1 MIDSPK
7 QELRKLWMLELRVT
21 LKCEELD
28 KIESQVN
35 RVSRWAVD
43 ERVQGGRSG
52 HEDLLMKLIDLRQDA
67 NKMIDE
73 LIDEKKRVQAIIDQ
87 IDDPMLAEIL
97 IERYFECRSWPEIAI
112 NTHCSERNV
121 YYLHG
126 KALQAYGEKLAVFC
140 SITRV
145 TMD

>member
-43 ERVQGGRSG
+43 ERIQGGRSG
-52 HEDLLMKLIDLRQDA
+52 HEDLLMKLIDLRRDA

-97 IERYFECRSWPEIAI
+97 IERYFECRTWAEVAR
-112 NTHCSERNV
+112 NTHCGEATV
-121 YYLHG
+121 YRLHG
-126 KALQAYGEKLAVFC
+126 KALQAYGEKMIVNE
-140 SITRV
+140 SINGA

>member
-21 LKCEELD
+21 LKFEELD

-43 ERVQGGRSG
+43 ERVQGGRSW
-52 HEDLLMKLIDLRQDA
+52 HENLLMKLIGLRQDA

-73 LIDEKKRVQAIIDQ
+73 LIDEKRRALAIIDQ

-97 IERYFECRSWPEIAI
+97 IERYFECRSWPEIAA
-112 NTHCSERNV
+112 NTHCSERNI
-121 YYLHG
+121 YRLHG
-126 KALQAYGEKLAVFC
+126 KALQAYGEKMAVNG
-140 SITRV
+140 ST
-145 TMD
+145 

>member
-43 ERVQGGRSG
+43 ERVQEGRSG

-97 IERYFECRSWPEIAI
+97 IERYFECRTWEAIAENI
-112 NTHCSERNV
+112 HVSRAHV
-121 YYLHG
+121 FRMHG
-126 KALQAYGEKLAVFC
+126 RALQAFGEKMRPNE
-140 SITRV
+140 TMKRV
-145 TMD
+145 RMD